1 MMGMECPP
9 PTQPPTHVNI
19 NIKQECRDRAR
30 IQVATGG
37 VVVVVVVVVVGGGG
51 STHRVGNC

>member
-1 MMGMECPP
+1 MECPP

-51 STHRVGNC
+51 EAHTG